1 MKTVREI
8 LKESDPQEIAD
19 ILLRLHLNTLFEQA
33 EPEDT
38 VADIRRLVGEWTK
51 RIISNILNAAP
62 QKGGSPFVFFA
73 VPAAVDG
80 SWWFGYGEI
89 EAAMCEQSEILQ
101 DEPSPEAYSWMDQ
114 TDASIAD
121 SLFAE
126 TLLTAENRSE
136 VLAHILWDL
145 TWFGETDEERRRY
158 YDGIENDAD
167 EPDGEEDEE
176 VEPTSELEMQFE
188 KDIRGLFQ
196 SFIDRESELEEDE
209 DDDFDRNAEW
219 ERFKAEQEA
228 RRDEK
233 EEELKRAADQ
243 AEHARYEY
251 CFKREVR
258 LVKALLEEHRAQ
270 KSGAK

>member
-1 MKTVREI
+1 
-8 LKESDPQEIAD
+8 
-19 ILLRLHLNTLFEQA
+19 
-33 EPEDT
+33 
-38 VADIRRLVGEWTK
+38 
-51 RIISNILNAAP
+51 
-62 QKGGSPFVFFA
+62 
-73 VPAAVDG
+73 
-80 SWWFGYGEI
+80 
-89 EAAMCEQSEILQ
+89 MCEQSEILQ
-101 DEPSPEAYSWMDQ
+101 DESNPESYSWMDQ
-114 TDASIAD
+114 TDAAIAD

-126 TLLTAENRSE
+126 TPLTAENRSE
-136 VLAHILWDL
+136 ILAHILWDL

-176 VEPTSELEMQFE
+176 VEPISELEMQFE

-233 EEELKRAADQ
+233 EEKLKRAIDQ
-243 AEHARYEY
+243 AEHARYAY
-251 CFKREVR
+251 CFQREVR
-258 LVKALLEEHRAQ
+258 LVKALLEEHTAQ
-270 KSGAK
+270 KSGAE

>member
-19 ILLRLHLNTLFEQA
+19 ILLRLHLNALFEQA

-38 VADIRRLVGEWTK
+38 VADIRRLVGEWAK

-62 QKGGSPFVFFA
+62 QNEDPPFVFFA

-101 DEPSPEAYSWMDQ
+101 DEPNPESYSWMDQ
-114 TDASIAD
+114 TDAAIAD

-145 TWFGETDEERRRY
+145 TWFGETDEERRRF

-167 EPDGEEDEE
+167 EPDDEED
-176 VEPTSELEMQFE
+176 
-188 KDIRGLFQ
+188 
-196 SFIDRESELEEDE
+196 DE
-209 DDDFDRNAEW
+209 DDDFDWEAEF
-219 ERFKAEQEA
+219 ERFRAEREA

-233 EEELKRAADQ
+233 EEKLKRAVDQ
-243 AEHARYEY
+243 AEHARYAY
-251 CFKREVR
+251 CFQREVR
-258 LVKALLEEHRAQ
+258 LVKALLEEHTAQ
-270 KSGAK
+270 QSGAE

>member
-1 MKTVREI
+1 MRTVREI
-8 LKESDPQEIAD
+8 LKESNPQEIAD

-38 VADIRRLVGEWTK
+38 VADIRRLVGKWTK

-80 SWWFGYGEI
+80 SWWFGFGAI

-101 DEPSPEAYSWMDQ
+101 DEPNPESYSWMDQ
-114 TDASIAD
+114 TDAAIAD

-145 TWFGETDEERRRY
+145 TWVGETDEARKRY
-158 YDGIENDAD
+158 FDDLENDAD
-167 EPDGEEDEE
+167 EPDN
-176 VEPTSELEMQFE
+176 
-188 KDIRGLFQ
+188 
-196 SFIDRESELEEDE
+196 EEDE
-209 DDDFDRNAEW
+209 DDDFDWEAEL
-219 ERFKAEQEA
+219 ERFAAEQEA

-233 EEELKRAADQ
+233 EEELKQAADQ
-243 AEHARYEY
+243 AKYAYYEY
-251 CFKREVR
+251 CFQREMG
-258 LVKALLEEHRAQ
+258 LVKALLEEHMAP
-270 KSGAK
+270 KSSAE

>member
-1 MKTVREI
+1 MRTVREI

-38 VADIRRLVGEWTK
+38 VADIRRLVGKWTK

-62 QKGGSPFVFFA
+62 QKEGSSFVFFA

-101 DEPSPEAYSWMDQ
+101 DEPNPESYSWMDQ
-114 TDASIAD
+114 TDAAIAD

-158 YDGIENDAD
+158 YDGLEN
-167 EPDGEEDEE
+167 EED
-176 VEPTSELEMQFE
+176 VTGDS
-188 KDIRGLFQ
+188 
-196 SFIDRESELEEDE
+196 EEDE
-209 DDDFDRNAEW
+209 DDDFDWEAEW
-219 ERFKAEQEA
+219 ERFRAEQEA

-233 EEELKRAADQ
+233 EEELKRAIDQ
-243 AEHARYEY
+243 AEHARYAY
-251 CFKREVR
+251 CFQREVR
-258 LVKALLEEHRAQ
+258 LVKALLEEHTAQ
-270 KSGAK
+270 KSGAE

>member
-1 MKTVREI
+1 MRTVREI

-19 ILLRLHLNTLFEQA
+19 ILLQLHLRTLFEQA
-33 EPEDT
+33 KPEDT

-62 QKGGSPFVFFA
+62 QKEDPPFVFFA

-101 DEPSPEAYSWMDQ
+101 DEPNPESYSWMDQ
-114 TDASIAD
+114 TDAAIAD

-136 VLAHILWDL
+136 VLAYILWDL

-158 YDGIENDAD
+158 YDGLENDAY
-167 EPDGEEDEE
+167 EPDD
-176 VEPTSELEMQFE
+176 
-188 KDIRGLFQ
+188 
-196 SFIDRESELEEDE
+196 EEDE
-209 DDDFDRNAEW
+209 DDDFDWKAEF
-219 ERFKAEQEA
+219 ERFRAEQEA

-233 EEELKRAADQ
+233 EEKLKRAIDQ

-251 CFKREVR
+251 CFQREVR
-258 LVKALLEEHRAQ
+258 MVKALLEEHRAQ

>member
-1 MKTVREI
+1 MRTVREI

-62 QKGGSPFVFFA
+62 QKEGSPFVFFA

-101 DEPSPEAYSWMDQ
+101 DEPNPESYSWMDQ
-114 TDASIAD
+114 TDAAIAD

-145 TWFGETDEERRRY
+145 TWVGETDEARKRY
-158 YDGIENDAD
+158 FDGLENDAD
-167 EPDGEEDEE
+167 ESD
-176 VEPTSELEMQFE
+176 S
-188 KDIRGLFQ
+188 
-196 SFIDRESELEEDE
+196 EEDE
-209 DDDFDRNAEW
+209 DDDFDWEAEL
-219 ERFKAEQEA
+219 ERFAAEQEA

-233 EEELKRAADQ
+233 EEELKQAADQ
-243 AEHARYEY
+243 AKYAYYEY
-251 CFKREVR
+251 CFQREKG
-258 LVKALLEEHRAQ
+258 LVKALLEEHMAP
-270 KSGAK
+270 KSSAE

>member
-1 MKTVREI
+1 
-8 LKESDPQEIAD
+8 
-19 ILLRLHLNTLFEQA
+19 
-33 EPEDT
+33 
-38 VADIRRLVGEWTK
+38 
-51 RIISNILNAAP
+51 
-62 QKGGSPFVFFA
+62 
-73 VPAAVDG
+73 
-80 SWWFGYGEI
+80 
-89 EAAMCEQSEILQ
+89 
-101 DEPSPEAYSWMDQ
+101 
-114 TDASIAD
+114 
-121 SLFAE
+121 
-126 TLLTAENRSE
+126 
-136 VLAHILWDL
+136 
-145 TWFGETDEERRRY
+145 
-158 YDGIENDAD
+158 
-167 EPDGEEDEE
+167 
-176 VEPTSELEMQFE
+176 MQFE

>member
-1 MKTVREI
+1 MRTVREI

-38 VADIRRLVGEWTK
+38 VADIRRLVGKWTK

-62 QKGGSPFVFFA
+62 QKEGSPFVFFA

-80 SWWFGYGEI
+80 PWWVWYGGVGGARCGERGV
-89 EAAMCEQSEILQ
+89 LRGGP
-101 DEPSPEAYSWMDQ
+101 EPGTYSWMDQ
-114 TDASIAD
+114 TDAAIAD

-158 YDGIENDAD
+158 YDGLENDAY
-167 EPDGEEDEE
+167 EPDD
-176 VEPTSELEMQFE
+176 
-188 KDIRGLFQ
+188 
-196 SFIDRESELEEDE
+196 EEDE
-209 DDDFDRNAEW
+209 DDDFDWKAEF
-219 ERFKAEQEA
+219 ERFRAEREA

-233 EEELKRAADQ
+233 EEKLKRAIDQ
-243 AEHARYEY
+243 AEHARYAY
-251 CFKREVR
+251 CFQREVR
-258 LVKALLEEHRAQ
+258 LVKALLEDHTAQ
-270 KSGAK
+270 KSGAE

>member
-1 MKTVREI
+1 MRTVREI

-51 RIISNILNAAP
+51 RIIFNILNAAP
-62 QKGGSPFVFFA
+62 QKGGSSFVFFA
-73 VPAAVDG
+73 VPAAADA
-80 SWWFGYGEI
+80 SWWFGCGAI

-101 DEPSPEAYSWMDQ
+101 SDTVPASYSWMDQ
-114 TDASIAD
+114 TYANIAD
-121 SLFAE
+121 SLVAE
-126 TLLTAENRSE
+126 TLLTKENQSE
-136 VLAHILWDL
+136 ILAHILWDL

-167 EPDGEEDEE
+167 EPDD
-176 VEPTSELEMQFE
+176 
-188 KDIRGLFQ
+188 
-196 SFIDRESELEEDE
+196 EEDE
-209 DDDFDRNAEW
+209 DDDFDWEAEW
-219 ERFKAEQEA
+219 KRFRAEQEA

-243 AEHARYEY
+243 AEHARYAY
-251 CFKREVR
+251 CFQREVR
-258 LVKALLEEHRAQ
+258 LVKALLEEHTAQ
-270 KSGAK
+270 KSGAE

>member
-19 ILLRLHLNTLFEQA
+19 ILLRLHLNTLFEQSK
-33 EPEDT
+33 PENT
-38 VADIRRLVGEWTK
+38 VADIRRLVGKWTK

-80 SWWFGYGEI
+80 SWWFGFGAI

-101 DEPSPEAYSWMDQ
+101 DEPNPESYSWMDQ
-114 TDASIAD
+114 TYAAIAG

-136 VLAHILWDL
+136 ALAHILWDL

-158 YDGIENDAD
+158 YDGIES
-167 EPDGEEDEE
+167 EED
-176 VEPTSELEMQFE
+176 VTGDS
-188 KDIRGLFQ
+188 
-196 SFIDRESELEEDE
+196 EEDE
-209 DDDFDRNAEW
+209 DDDFDWEAEF
-219 ERFKAEQEA
+219 ERFRAEREA

-233 EEELKRAADQ
+233 EEKLKRAVDQ
-243 AEHARYEY
+243 AEHARYAY
-251 CFKREVR
+251 CFQREVR
-258 LVKALLEEHRAQ
+258 LVKALLEEHTAQ
-270 KSGAK
+270 QSGAE

>member
-1 MKTVREI
+1 MRTVREI
-8 LKESDPQEIAD
+8 LKESNPQEIAD

-38 VADIRRLVGEWTK
+38 VADIRRLVGKWTK

-62 QKGGSPFVFFA
+62 QKEGSSFVFFA

-101 DEPSPEAYSWMDQ
+101 DEPNPESYSWMDQ
-114 TDASIAD
+114 TDAAIAD

-158 YDGIENDAD
+158 YDGLENDAY
-167 EPDGEEDEE
+167 EPDDEEDEE
-176 VEPTSELEMQFE
+176 VEPISELEMQFE

-219 ERFKAEQEA
+219 ERFRAEREA

-233 EEELKRAADQ
+233 EEKLKRAIDQ
-243 AEHARYEY
+243 AEHARYAY
-251 CFKREVR
+251 CFQREVR
-258 LVKALLEEHRAQ
+258 LVKALLEEHTAQ
-270 KSGAK
+270 QSGAE

>member
-1 MKTVREI
+1 MRAVREI

-62 QKGGSPFVFFA
+62 QNEDPPFVFFA
-73 VPAAVDG
+73 VPAAVDA

-101 DEPSPEAYSWMDQ
+101 DEPNPESYSWMDQ
-114 TDASIAD
+114 TDAAIAD

-145 TWFGETDEERRRY
+145 TWFGETDEERRRF
-158 YDGIENDAD
+158 YDGLENDAD
-167 EPDGEEDEE
+167 EPDD
-176 VEPTSELEMQFE
+176 
-188 KDIRGLFQ
+188 
-196 SFIDRESELEEDE
+196 EEDE
-209 DDDFDRNAEW
+209 DDDFDWEAEW
-219 ERFKAEQEA
+219 ERFRAEREA

-233 EEELKRAADQ
+233 EEKLKRAIDK
-243 AEHARYEY
+243 AEHARYAY
-251 CFKREVR
+251 CFQREVR
-258 LVKALLEEHRAQ
+258 LVKALLEEHTAQ
-270 KSGAK
+270 KSGAE

>member
-1 MKTVREI
+1 MRTVREI

-19 ILLRLHLNTLFEQA
+19 ILLRLHLNALFEQA

-62 QKGGSPFVFFA
+62 QKEGSPFVFFA

-101 DEPSPEAYSWMDQ
+101 DEPNPESYSWMDQ
-114 TDASIAD
+114 TDAAIAD

-158 YDGIENDAD
+158 YDGLENDAY
-167 EPDGEEDEE
+167 EPDD
-176 VEPTSELEMQFE
+176 
-188 KDIRGLFQ
+188 
-196 SFIDRESELEEDE
+196 EEDE
-209 DDDFDRNAEW
+209 DDDFDWKAEF
-219 ERFKAEQEA
+219 ERFRAEREA

-233 EEELKRAADQ
+233 EEKLKRAIDQ
-243 AEHARYEY
+243 AEHARYAY
-251 CFKREVR
+251 CFQREVR
-258 LVKALLEEHRAQ
+258 LVKALLEEHTAQ
-270 KSGAK
+270 KSGAE

>member
-1 MKTVREI
+1 MRTVREI

-51 RIISNILNAAP
+51 RIIFNILNAAP

-101 DEPSPEAYSWMDQ
+101 DEPNPESYSWMDQ
-114 TDASIAD
+114 TDAAIAD

-126 TLLTAENRSE
+126 TLLTAENLNE
-136 VLAHILWDL
+136 VLADILWDL
-145 TWFGETDEERRRY
+145 TWFGETDEDRQSFF
-158 YDGIENDAD
+158 DGDED
-167 EPDGEEDEE
+167 EPDD
-176 VEPTSELEMQFE
+176 
-188 KDIRGLFQ
+188 
-196 SFIDRESELEEDE
+196 EEDE
-209 DDDFDRNAEW
+209 DDDFDWEAEW
-219 ERFKAEQEA
+219 ERFRAEQEA

-233 EEELKRAADQ
+233 EEKLKRAVDKAD
-243 AEHARYEY
+243 HARYAY
-251 CFKREVR
+251 CFQREVR
-258 LVKALLEEHRAQ
+258 LVKALLEEHTAQ
-270 KSGAK
+270 KSGAE

>member
-1 MKTVREI
+1 MRTVREI

-19 ILLRLHLNTLFEQA
+19 ILLRLHLNALFEQA

-51 RIISNILNAAP
+51 RIIFNILNAAP
-62 QKGGSPFVFFA
+62 QKEGSPFVFFA

-114 TDASIAD
+114 TDAAIAD

-176 VEPTSELEMQFE
+176 VEPISELEMQFE

-233 EEELKRAADQ
+233 EAELKRAIDQ
-243 AEHARYEY
+243 AEHARYAY
-251 CFKREVR
+251 CFQREVR
-258 LVKALLEEHRAQ
+258 LVKALLEEHTAQ
-270 KSGAK
+270 KSGAE

>member
-1 MKTVREI
+1 MRTVREI

-62 QKGGSPFVFFA
+62 QNEDPPFVFFA
-73 VPAAVDG
+73 VPAAVDA

-89 EAAMCEQSEILQ
+89 EAAMCEQSGILQ
-101 DEPSPEAYSWMDQ
+101 DEPNPESYSWMGQ
-114 TDASIAD
+114 TDAAIAD

-145 TWFGETDEERRRY
+145 TWFGETDEERRRF
-158 YDGIENDAD
+158 YDGLENDAD
-167 EPDGEEDEE
+167 EPDD
-176 VEPTSELEMQFE
+176 
-188 KDIRGLFQ
+188 
-196 SFIDRESELEEDE
+196 EEDE
-209 DDDFDRNAEW
+209 DDDFDWKAEV
-219 ERFKAEQEA
+219 ERFRAEREA

-233 EEELKRAADQ
+233 EEKLKRAVDK
-243 AEHARYEY
+243 AEHARYAY
-251 CFKREVR
+251 CFQREVR
-258 LVKALLEEHRAQ
+258 LVKALLEEHTAQ
-270 KSGAK
+270 KSGAE

>member
-101 DEPSPEAYSWMDQ
+101 DEPSPETYSWMDQ

>member
-1 MKTVREI
+1 MRTVREI

-38 VADIRRLVGEWTK
+38 VADIRRLVDEWTK
-51 RIISNILNAAP
+51 RIIFNILNAAP

-89 EAAMCEQSEILQ
+89 EAAMCKQREILQ
-101 DEPSPEAYSWMDQ
+101 DEPNPESYSWMDQ
-114 TDASIAD
+114 TDAAIAD

-136 VLAHILWDL
+136 LLAHILWDL

-158 YDGIENDAD
+158 YDGIES
-167 EPDGEEDEE
+167 EED
-176 VEPTSELEMQFE
+176 VTGDS
-188 KDIRGLFQ
+188 
-196 SFIDRESELEEDE
+196 EEDE
-209 DDDFDRNAEW
+209 DDDFDWEAEW
-219 ERFKAEQEA
+219 ERFRAEQEA
-228 RRDEK
+228 RRNEK
-233 EEELKRAADQ
+233 EEELKRAVDK
-243 AEHARYEY
+243 AEHARYAY
-251 CFKREVR
+251 CFQREVR
-258 LVKALLEEHRAQ
+258 LVKALLEEHTAQ
-270 KSGAK
+270 KSGAE